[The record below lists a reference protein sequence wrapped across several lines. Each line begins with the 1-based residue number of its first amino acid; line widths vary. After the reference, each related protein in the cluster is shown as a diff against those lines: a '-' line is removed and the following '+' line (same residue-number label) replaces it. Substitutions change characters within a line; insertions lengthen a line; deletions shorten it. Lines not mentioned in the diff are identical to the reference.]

1 MKRILIGIL
10 ILVLICGT
18 AAVWYLL
25 SFRPSYNETLST
37 PGLTDKVTITRNRY
51 AVPLVDAESLEDLY
65 FGWGYVNAQD
75 RWFQIE
81 ITKRI
86 GQGRI
91 SEFAGSSTLNKDL
104 FLRALGFYE
113 IAQREA
119 DNLSTKHRALLQRFV
134 DGINFYQQTHKKPL
148 YMTLLGIEPEP
159 WTLADPLVV
168 GLMLNWTLAYNMSN
182 ELMYYEM
189 QKKVG
194 PETIKELMNL
204 IPEGTPTIIDG
215 YSGGGPKEIRFLANF
230 KNWEFLLGGMSASNN
245 WVVGPEKTNVM
256 GPILASD
263 PHVHGSKIPSDF
275 YLVRLRT
282 PDISINGGQM
292 AGFPFVAFGYNHNLA
307 WGLTNQGA
315 DIVDLFLENID
326 WDKKTC
332 RRRGKVVPLAVK
344 TFQIKVKGGEPVA
357 KTVYYN
363 GRRPMLNE
371 VFTDVEQPISLD
383 WLGFGGFGADGFFD
397 LNLAGNYHEWL
408 RAVKKIRMTPQN
420 MVYADRAGYIAY
432 RTIGALPNRHEGT
445 GNLPAL
451 ADQTDENWDGL
462 IDPDQNPSVR
472 NPERRY
478 IATANNLVVRNY
490 PYDMNP
496 TVALRYRYD
505 RLAEMLEVQ
514 KPIGTDYMAE
524 MQTDV
529 QSRMVP
535 VIKPLLENYVDVK
548 NDPKALEAL
557 KIVLDWD
564 GRMEANM
571 VAPSIY
577 NTFVV
582 RFMYQTFEDE
592 LGPELAEQF
601 VSQRYVSLER
611 FLRMVERES
620 HFFDDIRTPQKESV
634 KDIATR
640 AFQETLK
647 LLAGYLDN
655 PDIASW
661 EWGKIHHLKYEHFL
675 GKSKLLKPLVDRG
688 PFPMKGDGET
698 NCRAYFYEIK
708 PPFTATLASG
718 LRLIVAFDPEPKGQM
733 VLITGENEYFLSR
746 HYFDMAELWMKG
758 GYFQMEDPEA
768 IYRTE
773 LNPQ

>member
-1 MKRILIGIL
+1 MKRILIVA
-10 ILVLICGT
+10 LVLIVLVLTG
-18 AAVWYLL
+18 AAWYLL
-25 SFRPSYNETLST
+25 SLRPNYNQTLSA
-37 PGLTDKVTITRNRY
+37 PGLTNKIVIKRNRY
-51 AVPLVDAESLEDLY
+51 AVPLVEAESLEDLY

-75 RWFQIE
+75 RMFQIE

-91 SEFAGSSTLNKDL
+91 SEFAGPSTVDKDL

-113 IAQREA
+113 IAQKEA
-119 DNLSTKHRALLQRFV
+119 DNMFAKHRALLQRFV
-134 DGINFYQQTHKKPL
+134 DGINFYQNTHQKPL

-168 GLMLNWTLAYNMSN
+168 GMMLNWTLAYNMSN

-189 QKKVG
+189 RKKVG
-194 PETIKELMNL
+194 PEAISELMNL
-204 IPEGTPTIIDG
+204 IPDGTPTIVDG
-215 YSGGGPKEIRFLANF
+215 YSGGGPRETRFLANF

-245 WVVGPEKTNVM
+245 WVVGPEKTSVM

-282 PDISINGGQM
+282 PEISINGGQV
-292 AGFPFVAFGYNHNLA
+292 AGFPFIAFGYNSHLA

-315 DIVDLFLENID
+315 DIVDVFLEDID
-326 WDKKTC
+326 WENKTC
-332 RRRGKVVPLAVK
+332 RRQGETIPLTSK
-344 TFQIKVKGGEPVA
+344 TFEIKIKGEKPVA

-363 GRRPMLNE
+363 GRRPVLNE
-371 VFTDVEQPISLD
+371 VFTDIDKPVSLD
-383 WLGFGGFGADGFFD
+383 WVGFDGIGVDGFFA
-397 LNLAGNYHEWL
+397 LNVAKNFQEW
-408 RAVKKIRMTPQN
+408 RWAAKKIRMTPQN

-432 RTIGALPNRHEGT
+432 RTLGALPKRRPGT
-445 GNLPAL
+445 GNLPTP
-451 ADQTDENWDGL
+451 ADQANANWDGI

-478 IATANNLVVRNY
+478 IATANNLVVRDY

-505 RLAEMLEVQ
+505 RLAEMLEIQ
-514 KPIGTDYMAE
+514 EPIDTNYMAK

-535 VIKPLLENYVDVK
+535 VIKPLLENFVDVK
-548 NDPKALEAL
+548 TDPQASEAL

-564 GRMEANM
+564 GRMETDL

-577 NTFVV
+577 NTFIV

-592 LGPELAEQF
+592 LGPDLAEKF

-611 FLRMVERES
+611 FLQLIERNS
-620 HFFDDIRTPQKESV
+620 RFFDDTRTPEKESV
-634 KDIATR
+634 QDIATR
-640 AFQETLK
+640 AFKETLT
-647 LLAGYLDN
+647 LLAEYLDDPN
-655 PDIASW
+655 ISSW
-661 EWGKIHHLKYEHFL
+661 EWGKIHHLQYNHFL
-675 GKSKLLKPLVDRG
+675 GKSKLLKPFVDQG

-698 NCRAYFYEIK
+698 NCRGYFYEVK

-718 LRLIVAFDPEPKGQM
+718 LRLVVAFDPEPKGQM
-733 VLITGENEYFLSR
+733 VLITGQNEYFLSR
-746 HYFDMAELWMKG
+746 HYFDMAELWMEG
-758 GYFQMEDPEA
+758 GYFQVEDPEV
-768 IYRTE
+768 IYLTE